1 MGIQRLTGALKSESW
16 ETVRRGERWHYRIL
30 HRYIH
35 IVCCSDKRIKSA
47 QAHFV
52 GGHHA

>member
-1 MGIQRLTGALKSESW
+1 MGIQRLTGALKSEQRA
-16 ETVRRGERWHYRIL
+16 TVDRGKKRHYRIP

-35 IVCCSDKRIKSA
+35 IARFLDKMIKSA

-52 GGHHA
+52 GWHYA

>member
-16 ETVRRGERWHYRIL
+16 ETVRRGERWHYRIP

-35 IVCCSDKRIKSA
+35 IARFSDKMIKST

-52 GGHHA
+52 GRHYA